1 MVLVQFVADTL
12 FKTLV
17 AVPIV
22 GGLVLVALVVG
33 GNPFDLL
40 RLDDLTQ
47 TVSTMVGVL
56 LAQPVALAAFVVSM
70 GVILAGGSI
79 LMFAIKAGSVTVLLA
94 GDRSAGTIEVP
105 PLTDVGVARGQPG
118 HARAIHD
125 RRADAVFAL
134 PAARHRV
141 DGGYALIGAAYIA
154 FLFGSTNSA
163 LDNPIAVTLASL
175 SVLVAITLVNFIYLL
190 LQIVIAAEDCA
201 VLEAVPHVAR
211 LLRRRTQALALVLAA
226 ILALML
232 MATAASILATTAL
245 GLIAFVPFVGL
256 AALPLQVFAW
266 LVRGVVFQYV
276 GLTGVATYLRLHFA
290 LQSATV
296 AVRTPSDG
304 LATVTRGDD
313 LSLSNAASNFQESP
327 IRRIGGLSAT
337 IPGLISLSAGYP
349 APDMFPWKDI
359 ESITAQILARH
370 DGNTL
375 QYGATRGYRPLIEH
389 LIANTLHGARH
400 RGAL

>member
-56 LAQPVALAAFVVSM
+56 LAQPVALAAFVISM

-105 PLTDVGVARGQPG
+105 PLRMS
-118 HARAIHD
+118 
-125 RRADAVFAL
+125 AL
-134 PAARHRV
+134 REANQATLERFTTGMRTLFSRYLRL
-141 DGGYALIGAAYIA
+141 GIGLTLAYALIGAAYIA

-163 LDNPIAVTLASL
+163 LDHPIAVALASL

-190 LQIVIAAEDCA
+190 LQIVIAAEDCT
-201 VLEAVPHVAR
+201 VIEAVPQVAR

-226 ILALML
+226 ILGLML

-296 AVRTPSDG
+296 AVRSPSDG
-304 LATVTRGDD
+304 LVTR
-313 LSLSNAASNFQESP
+313 A
-327 IRRIGGLSAT
+327 
-337 IPGLISLSAGYP
+337 
-349 APDMFPWKDI
+349 
-359 ESITAQILARH
+359 
-370 DGNTL
+370 
-375 QYGATRGYRPLIEH
+375 
-389 LIANTLHGARH
+389 
-400 RGAL
+400 